1 MNRITR
7 CRRRS
12 LAGAILLGAGAAQA
26 SAQGDR
32 GAVIEVFTD
41 ATQPVTVP
49 AGLKGRVTVY
59 LVDGVQ
65 TMNTALSRG
74 LPADPATA
82 TAEAKRRIA
91 AFTPARRKQI
101 RQSALGL
108 GRAAQY
114 DIDRY
119 PAIVFDEGRAV
130 VFGLTDIGVALGIYL
145 Q

>member
-1 MNRITR
+1 MGRNTGVRGIAVALLWA
-7 CRRRS
+7 
-12 LAGAILLGAGAAQA
+12 LATLACAQ
-26 SAQGDR
+26 SER

-41 ATQPVTVP
+41 TNQPVAVP
-49 AGLKGRVTVY
+49 PALKGRVTVY
-59 LVDGVQ
+59 LVDGVAD
-65 TMNTALSRG
+65 MNTALSRG
-74 LPADPATA
+74 LPADQATA
-82 TAEAKRRIA
+82 TVEAKRRIA

-108 GRAAQY
+108 GKAAQY

-145 Q
+145 K